1 MKILLALLCSVALAG
16 AAENVTLAWD
26 ASPEAVTNY
35 VLHIGNVS
43 SNYTQR
49 ISVGCVTE
57 FTLTNLPPQRY
68 FAMVTCQMNG
78 MESDPSNEC
87 AFTVALAPVQN
98 LRIKSRLQVS
108 RDLKSWDDLAVLDI
122 LRTNTEEQF
131 FRMVLGAEP
140 ITP

>member
-1 MKILLALLCSVALAG
+1 MKTLLALLCSVAVAG

-35 VLHIGNVS
+35 VLHVGHVS

-57 FTLTNLPPQRY
+57 FTLTNLPPHRY
-68 FAMVTCQMNG
+68 FATVTCQMNG
-78 MESDPSNEC
+78 LESDPSNEC
-87 AFTVALAPVQN
+87 AFIVALAPVQN

-108 RDLKSWDDLAVLDI
+108 TDLKRWDDLSTQDI
-122 LRTNTEEQF
+122 FRGNNGLEF
-131 FRMVLGAEP
+131 FRTVLQAE
-140 ITP
+140 ITK